1 MALNSL
7 PIRTRWHKQK
17 VLYSTIDNSSIQ
29 AVLVRSKCGHIYI
42 TWYQY
47 VQVTEVS
54 AGQEKKE
61 EKGEKGRTLL
71 IEKLSYLYILVCH
84 VSRKQ
89 MLAT

>member
-1 MALNSL
+1 
-7 PIRTRWHKQK
+7 
-17 VLYSTIDNSSIQ
+17 
-29 AVLVRSKCGHIYI
+29 
-42 TWYQY
+42 
-47 VQVTEVS
+47 VS